1 MRGGF
6 GRLPRKSIGRE
17 TDGMTTVVADSA
29 ANTGSLV
36 RCIYSMY
43 GDSDV
48 GILCYDFAGQ
58 ACYRETISSLFASV
72 METT

>member
-1 MRGGF
+1 
-6 GRLPRKSIGRE
+6 
-17 TDGMTTVVADSA
+17 MTTVVADSA